1 MRLHRGSSK
10 DGRGDPPTAE
20 ILPLSASP
28 PVVVVDVEV
37 ARSGRS
43 RHVRLEVVRGTMVR
57 DVVREAG
64 ETPEGCAVLEEETPV
79 PLDAP
84 VERSVHLT
92 VLPTFSG
99 G

>member
-10 DGRGDPPTAE
+10 DVRGDPPTAE

-28 PVVVVDVEV
+28 PAVVVDVEV

-43 RHVRLEVVRGTMVR
+43 RHVRLEVVRGTLVR
-57 DVVREAG
+57 DVVRKAG
-64 ETPEGCAVLEEETPV
+64 ETPEGCAVLLGDTPV

-84 VERSVHLT
+84 VEEAVRLT
-92 VLPTFSG
+92 VVPTFSG

>member
-10 DGRGDPPTAE
+10 DARGSDPAAE

-28 PVVVVDVEV
+28 ATVHVEVEV

-43 RHVRLEVVRGTMVR
+43 RRAQFDVAPGTLVRTVVRLVG
-57 DVVREAG
+57 EA
-64 ETPEGCAVLEEETPV
+64 PEGCAVLQEETPI
-79 PLDAP
+79 PLDTPIDHAL
-84 VERSVHLT
+84 RLT
-92 VLPTFSG
+92 VVPTFSG